1 MLIGD
6 LVTNNARRIP
16 ESTALVFEH
25 VRSKVVA
32 CVVSRSGC
40 TEADV
45 MDLATKNLAGFK
57 KPKNVLFFESLP
69 SNEVGKIVKK
79 DLPALVAERL
89 GIAGAK

>member
-6 LVTNNARRIP
+6 LVINNARRIP

-25 VRSKVVA
+25 MRSKVVA

-45 MDLATKNLAGFK
+45 MDLATKNLAGF
-57 KPKNVLFFESLP
+57 
-69 SNEVGKIVKK
+69 
-79 DLPALVAERL
+79 
-89 GIAGAK
+89 